1 MGDSFSD
8 QNSTTKFNPKSF
20 NIIGRKLCLP
30 GSLCCFFFNFS
41 QGCFCIH
48 GNWRWEWSEADG
60 TRKPFDDNRAQSPL
74 WGKGSLPSNKG
85 ELFMSPE
92 MRSSPIHPFTSPSIY
107 LSDPASLLMWS
118 SSNFLVYWRNSGNS
132 SPSQPAR
139 KHHKDL
145 LSMTLRILQLREA
158 INYCFLDQIP

>member
-1 MGDSFSD
+1 MVTVLFFS
-8 QNSTTKFNPKSF
+8 S
-20 NIIGRKLCLP
+20 
-30 GSLCCFFFNFS
+30 NFS

-48 GNWRWEWSEADG
+48 GKWWWEWSEADG

-92 MRSSPIHPFTSPSIY
+92 MRSSPIHPFTSPAIY

-132 SPSQPAR
+132 SPTQPAR
-139 KHHKDL
+139 KNHMKNFFPRL
-145 LSMTLRILQLREA
+145 LKSFSLGKPSITAFWIRFHNRRGPQNLYDWDTTVAEIDSIFKVL
-158 INYCFLDQIP
+158 